1 MRNFEIFPPTS
12 HDFWDD
18 DYVDSAKAQLWEYF
32 TKQLIQDIRKKM
44 MENDDAGD
52 GAAMSLIGGMVA
64 GGGGKNLNTAEV
76 HLMKGKEH
84 MERKEYALAVEC
96 FKSASNW
103 FAVHL

>member
-1 MRNFEIFPPTS
+1 
-12 HDFWDD
+12 
-18 DYVDSAKAQLWEYF
+18 
-32 TKQLIQDIRKKM
+32 M
-44 MENDDAGD
+44 MEKDDAGD
-52 GAAMSLIGGMVA
+52 GAAMSLIGGMVG

-103 FAVHL
+103 YASTFITHKSTRAWYACDPYTHGE